1 MREYFISCIPVSW
14 FILLDYYSISCYF
27 VCIPYKREHTND
39 PTQTLDMFKLK
50 DSYARRVTINLV
62 IPNCWFKGYPWYI
75 VYFLNYYIGFP
86 LWIDTIP
93 IVVCLWGFWCL
104 KYRIESGFYTS
115 NWVESLCTTKKR
127 ISTNHS
133 SMIYYDMFVSW

>member
-39 PTQTLDMFKLK
+39 QTQTLDMFKLK

-75 VYFLNYYIGFP
+75 VYVLNYYIGFP

-93 IVVCLWGFWCL
+93 IVVCLWGFCTHCCMFMGVLMFEVQDWVWL
-104 KYRIESGFYTS
+104 LHIKFSRIVVYHKG
-115 NWVESLCTTKKR
+115 KDK
-127 ISTNHS
+127 H
-133 SMIYYDMFVSW
+133 